1 MTRRQFDEWVE
12 KMVEKYKSE
21 KFWSACETRTV
32 KDVVICVDRNHNVGI
47 AKCHPD
53 DEFNPFI
60 GTAIAYARMRGFE
73 VPKVTIY
80 KKLSEMKNGER
91 FVDVVGDTFRYVAK
105 DRDVF
110 VVWSYEDKKYWA
122 MPFDVEYEM
131 VD

>member
-1 MTRRQFDEWVE
+1 MTKVQFDEWVA

-32 KDVVICVDRNHNVGI
+32 KDVVICVDRNHKVGI

-60 GTAIAYARMRGFE
+60 GTAIAYARMRGIE

-80 KKLSEMKNGER
+80 KKLSEMKNGEI
-91 FVDVVGDTFRYVAK
+91 FKGLYGDIYRYIGKNK
-105 DRDVF
+105 DAYV
-110 VVWSYEDKKYWA
+110 SYRLGDKRYCT
-122 MPFDVEYEM
+122 MPFDTEYEM

>member
-1 MTRRQFDEWVE
+1 MTREQFDEWVE

-32 KDVVICVDRNHNVGI
+32 KDVVICVDRNHKVGI

-60 GTAIAYARMRGFE
+60 GTAIAYARMRGLE
-73 VPKVTIY
+73 VPKVIIY
-80 KKLSEMKNGER
+80 KKLSEMKNGEG
-91 FVDVVGDTFRYVAK
+91 FKGLYGDTYRYIGKNK
-105 DRDVF
+105 DAYV
-110 VVWSYEDKKYWA
+110 SYRLGDKRYCT
-122 MPFDVEYEM
+122 MPFDTEYEM